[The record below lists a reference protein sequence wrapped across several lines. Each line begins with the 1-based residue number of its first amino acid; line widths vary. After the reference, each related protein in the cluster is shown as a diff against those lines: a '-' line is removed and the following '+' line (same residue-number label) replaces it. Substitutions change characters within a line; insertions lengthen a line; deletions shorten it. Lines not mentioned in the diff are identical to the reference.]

1 MSPKNKIKL
10 NLLRKELDKVD
21 NNLLKIIHKRTKI
34 VKKVLNL
41 KSYKKEIIDKKR
53 ISVILNKI
61 RKESL
66 RKNIDPVITLR
77 IWKNMIWSY
86 INFEKKNFKKK

>member
-34 VKKVLNL
+34 VKK
-41 KSYKKEIIDKKR
+41 
-53 ISVILNKI
+53 
-61 RKESL
+61 
-66 RKNIDPVITLR
+66 
-77 IWKNMIWSY
+77 
-86 INFEKKNFKKK
+86 F

>member
-34 VKKVLNL
+34 VKKVLTL

-53 ISVILNKI
+53 ISSILKKI
-61 RKESL
+61 KMESL
-66 RKNIDPVITLR
+66 KKNIDPKITQR

-86 INFEKKNFKKK
+86 IDFEKKSFRKK

>member
-10 NLLRKELDKVD
+10 NSLRKELDKID
-21 NNLLKIIHKRTKI
+21 DFLLKIIQKRTKI
-34 VKKVLNL
+34 VKKVLTL

-53 ISVILNKI
+53 ISSILNKI
-61 RKESL
+61 KKETVK
-66 RKNIDPVITLR
+66 KNIDPKITQR

-86 INFEKKNFKKK
+86 INFEKKNFRKK

>member
-10 NLLRKELDKVD
+10 NLLRKELDKID

-34 VKKVLNL
+34 VKKVLTL
-41 KSYKKEIIDKKR
+41 KSYKREIIDKKR
-53 ISVILNKI
+53 ISSILNKI
-61 RKESL
+61 KKKSL
-66 RKNIDPVITLR
+66 KRNIDPKITQR

-86 INFEKKNFKKK
+86 INYEKKNFRKK

>member
-10 NLLRKELDKVD
+10 NLLRKELDKID

-34 VKKVLNL
+34 VKKVLTL
-41 KSYKKEIIDKKR
+41 KSYKREIIDKKR
-53 ISVILNKI
+53 ISSILNKI
-61 RKESL
+61 KKKSL
-66 RKNIDPVITLR
+66 KRNIDPKITHR

-86 INFEKKNFKKK
+86 INFEKKNFRKK